1 MIVIGPALNT
11 GIGHHAKKYVR
22 LFLPDSQ
29 YYVFGSKLPES
40 DHGLVFSLPI
50 RDHLEYIKYAKTR
63 VKNLACMT
71 VCETETVHEDY
82 GLLMK
87 EFKRVAVPSEF
98 CKRVLSRQFPD
109 NEFYIIHAHIP
120 QPPEKPYTFYHIG
133 NIMDPRKKFRDV
145 LQAFIRLNEP
155 NTRLVIKATAKTDV
169 HIQLPRV
176 EVINGL
182 LNDEEMDRLHERCDC
197 YVNFSHSEGV
207 GMGAVEAALRDKPV
221 IITEYGGASEYIKTP
236 YTIECGLQELEKDDF
251 LFKKGMV
258 WGDPNFD
265 QLLEYMRHAYDNRV
279 RVMNH
284 EHTKKLVGREN
295 VLKEFILNVIGGEN
309 DKADEDSTT
318 HH

>member
-1 MIVIGPALNT
+1 
-11 GIGHHAKKYVR
+11 
-22 LFLPDSQ
+22 
-29 YYVFGSKLPES
+29 
-40 DHGLVFSLPI
+40 
-50 RDHLEYIKYAKTR
+50 
-63 VKNLACMT
+63 MT

-82 GLLMK
+82 GLIMN

-133 NIMDPRKKFRDV
+133 NIMDPRKKFREV
-145 LQAFIRLNEP
+145 LQAFVRLNEP

-176 EVINGL
+176 EVVNGL
-182 LNDEEMDRLHERCDC
+182 LDDEQMDRLHERCDC

-284 EHTKKLVGREN
+284 EHTKKLVGRDN

-309 DKADEDSTT
+309 DKTDENGTT